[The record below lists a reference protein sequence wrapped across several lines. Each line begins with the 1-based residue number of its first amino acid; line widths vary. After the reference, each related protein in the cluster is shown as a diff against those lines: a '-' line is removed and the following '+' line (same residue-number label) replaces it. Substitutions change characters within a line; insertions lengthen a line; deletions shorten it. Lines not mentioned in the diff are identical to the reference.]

1 MPIIKYSK
9 VQDQMNSENFKADDD
24 KRAGIREEI
33 VGKKKFQVKVSR
45 EF

>member
-9 VQDQMNSENFKADDD
+9 VQHQMNSENFKADGD
-24 KRAGIREEI
+24 KRTGIREETL
-33 VGKKKFQVKVSR
+33 GKKKFQVKVSR